1 MAEEQFQRGLKMHN
15 NSKPEIAIQYF
26 RHAATLGHV
35 LAQCWLGWYYLEG
48 RGTAKDYE
56 KALSWFNKSVE
67 NGSSAPFPY
76 LGHMYEK
83 GYGVKQDFVQ
93 AKKWYEKGAAAGN
106 KDCKDALE
114 RLKTGTSA
122 GSSSNGGL
130 GEEWY
135 KRGMDA
141 RKRQNYTQA
150 LEFFLKAA
158 AQGHIEAQSWLGWMY
173 ASGQGTSK
181 NYAEAFKWTSKA
193 AAQGH
198 AGAAN
203 NLGYFYRNGLGVAK
217 SDTFALQWYR
227 KAAEKGNSG
236 GQFNY
241 GFMYYNGYGVTQNYN
256 EALLWFTKA
265 AEQNYKDAFSYL
277 GEMYE
282 KGYGVSKNL
291 ERAKSY
297 HKKGADLGVDFCKKA
312 LQRINES
319 EAAEDWY
326 WDAYSEY
333 GEENY
338 AEAAALYKKAAK
350 TGHADA
356 ALELAFMYKKGQG
369 VPMCQGTAGQWFRKA
384 AELGNGL
391 AQSIVGDAY
400 YKKKK
405 YMWAY
410 NWYSKAADQGSAP
423 DLGKLAWCFHH
434 GGISPANNVACNY
447 NEAIKLYKECESKLP
462 DEELKYNTQYQ
473 IGRCYEFG
481 LNNIPEARKWYQK
494 AANNNYYLAMI
505 ALQQISMV
513 ENDRSGPESWF
524 KKGESAC
531 WDISYFTIGDTTI
544 RHCGY
549 HHDQVRYF
557 EAMRWW
563 SKAAFYGHAKS
574 QYYLALYVY
583 QRGHGSP
590 KSQAEAL
597 EWFTKAAERGYRK
610 AQIILSVKY
619 EYGEGAIKDLDKSLK
634 WERIARQI
642 K

>member
-1 MAEEQFQRGLKMHN
+1 MDEQETKKQRNEMAEEQFQRGLKMHN

-93 AKKWYEKGAAAGN
+93 AKKWYVKGAAAGN

-181 NYAEAFKWTSKA
+181 NYDEAFKWTSKA

-256 EALLWFTKA
+256 EALLWFTTA
-265 AEQNYKDAFSYL
+265 AEQNYQDAFSYL
-277 GEMYE
+277 G
-282 KGYGVSKNL
+282 
-291 ERAKSY
+291 
-297 HKKGADLGVDFCKKA
+297 
-312 LQRINES
+312 
-319 EAAEDWY
+319 
-326 WDAYSEY
+326 
-333 GEENY
+333 
-338 AEAAALYKKAAK
+338 
-350 TGHADA
+350 
-356 ALELAFMYKKGQG
+356 
-369 VPMCQGTAGQWFRKA
+369 
-384 AELGNGL
+384 
-391 AQSIVGDAY
+391 
-400 YKKKK
+400 
-405 YMWAY
+405 
-410 NWYSKAADQGSAP
+410 
-423 DLGKLAWCFHH
+423 
-434 GGISPANNVACNY
+434 
-447 NEAIKLYKECESKLP
+447 
-462 DEELKYNTQYQ
+462 
-473 IGRCYEFG
+473 
-481 LNNIPEARKWYQK
+481 
-494 AANNNYYLAMI
+494 
-505 ALQQISMV
+505 
-513 ENDRSGPESWF
+513 
-524 KKGESAC
+524 
-531 WDISYFTIGDTTI
+531 
-544 RHCGY
+544 
-549 HHDQVRYF
+549 
-557 EAMRWW
+557 
-563 SKAAFYGHAKS
+563 
-574 QYYLALYVY
+574 
-583 QRGHGSP
+583 
-590 KSQAEAL
+590 
-597 EWFTKAAERGYRK
+597 
-610 AQIILSVKY
+610 
-619 EYGEGAIKDLDKSLK
+619 
-634 WERIARQI
+634 
-642 K
+642 